1 LIRHIITWKLVAQD
15 PSERTDAFDRLA
27 GEFGALPGL
36 IPEIVDLQITRDVED
51 TEGNWDVVLI
61 VDYASKA
68 DLEVYQTHPE
78 HVRVKAIAATLVN
91 ARAAIDFEV

>member
-15 PSERTDAFDRLA
+15 PSERTDAFDLLA

-36 IPEIVDLQITRDVED
+36 IPEIVDLQITRDLDE

-61 VDYASKA
+61 VDYESRE
-68 DLEVYQTHPE
+68 DLETYQVHPE
-78 HVRVKAIAATLVN
+78 HVRAKAIAATLVN
-91 ARAAIDFEV
+91 SRAAIDFEV

>member
-1 LIRHIITWKLVAQD
+1 MIRHIITWKLVAQD
-15 PSERTDAFDRLA
+15 PEERDDAFDRLA

-36 IPEIVDLQITRDVED
+36 IPEIAALQITRDLEE

-61 VDYASKA
+61 VDYASRE
-68 DLEVYQTHPE
+68 DLETYQTHPE

-91 ARAAIDFEV
+91 SRAAIDFEV